1 MLGRRMRWKLFLYC
15 VTYSHTAALCSD
27 AHTAAQK
34 HKHLS
39 EHIYSYT
46 LMHTHIWCHMNTRR
60 NQMNSSEQ

>member
-39 EHIYSYT
+39 EHDTFIHT
-46 LMHTHIWCHMNTRR
+46 LLCTHTYVVT
-60 NQMNSSEQ
+60 